1 MTIQVPALDDRSFEQ
16 LVKEARAR
24 VGVHTPEWTNL
35 NESDP
40 GITLVELFA
49 FLTENLLYRSNRI
62 PEANRLK
69 FLSMLGIAL
78 QPPAPAIGLVTIGDP
93 KGPMLEVPAG
103 TELRAGQVPFVTA
116 NALAVLPVS
125 AAVYYKQPQ
134 QLDAA
139 TLAHYQLLYQTF
151 LTSDT
156 ETLTF
161 YKPVSLD
168 PPAAG
173 KPDPAVDL
181 GDQVNGTI
189 DRSVWI
195 ALLGQK
201 GADCSDARRALA
213 GQTLS
218 IGVYPAAQVPGQ
230 VLPPMTTA
238 TGSIDPGLVVEI
250 AAPEPDP
257 ADPND
262 VGGRGLGVGPARY
275 SRLPLTYAEPVLEAP
290 GLLHVTL
297 PSYEKLLLWSFD
309 PEEEGT
315 GDFPPRIDD
324 AAVSARVVSWVR
336 LRYPLSADSA
346 ADGTLA
352 TAGSSAATGGT
363 GSGCGCGGSA
373 PAGTAGTMPTAS
385 ADLSLA
391 GCRCCD
397 CDDGI
402 TTTSTPTS
410 SATGRITWVGVNVTR
425 AVQAV
430 AVRQEALGLAPGTPF
445 HTCTLANRPVVTT
458 GLPGAAELSQV
469 TVEVQ
474 DIDGTWHAW
483 HQIDDIFAAG
493 REEQAYTLDP
503 ATGVITFG
511 DGLTGMRPLRGTA
524 IRASYCYG
532 GGLQG
537 SVPIGAVNKSV
548 LLPSGYPVSNPLP
561 TWGAGSGESAADGE
575 AAITRWLRHRDRLV
589 TDDDFRDLTSRA
601 PGVDIGRI
609 EVLPLFN
616 PEQASGPQQDWPGMV
631 TVMVIPRSDPVHPKA
646 PTPDRLFLR
655 AVCDWLA
662 PRRLVTTELHV
673 RGPVYRTLFVSIAVV
688 SLPGQVPSLVEQAVT
703 GALEGFLSPL
713 TGGLPAP
720 PETAGTGWPL
730 GVNVR
735 SQDIEAIATRVPGVR
750 YVDSVQMAA
759 VDDDGT
765 VHYPVGTLSL
775 SGLQLPKATVF
786 CGPPPAADPASLIA
800 GSQGIATSTVPV
812 PVVPDTC

>member
-1 MTIQVPALDDRSFEQ
+1 MTIQVPALDDRSFTQ
-16 LVKEARAR
+16 LVKEVRAR
-24 VGVHTPEWTNL
+24 IGVHTPEWTNL

-78 QPPAPAIGLVTIGDP
+78 QPPSPGVGLVTIDNA
-93 KGPMLEVPAG
+93 KGPLQPALAVPAG
-103 TELRAGQVPFVTA
+103 TQLRAGQVPFVTS
-116 NALAVLPVS
+116 NPLAVLPVS

-139 TLAHYQLLYQTF
+139 TLAQYQLLYQTF

-161 YKPVSLD
+161 YKPVILD
-168 PPAAG
+168 PPAPG
-173 KPDPAVDL
+173 KLDPVVDL
-181 GDQVNGTI
+181 GDQINGTI
-189 DRSVWI
+189 DRSAWI

-201 GADCSDARRALA
+201 GADRSDVRRALA

-238 TGSIDPGLVVEI
+238 TGNIDPGLVIEI

-257 ADPND
+257 ADPDD

-275 SRLPLTYAEPVLEAP
+275 ARLPLTYAEPVLEAP
-290 GLLHVTL
+290 GLLQVTL
-297 PSYEKLLLWSFD
+297 PTYERLLLWDFD

-324 AAVSARVVSWVR
+324 AAVSARLVTWVR
-336 LRYPLSADSA
+336 LRYPVPADSA
-346 ADGTLA
+346 SD
-352 TAGSSAATGGT
+352 
-363 GSGCGCGGSA
+363 GSGTTAAPATPASPTGCCGG
-373 PAGTAGTMPTAS
+373 
-385 ADLSLA
+385 
-391 GCRCCD
+391 

-402 TTTSTPTS
+402 TTTSTATAT
-410 SATGRITWVGVNVTR
+410 ATGRITWVGVNVTR

-430 AVRQEALGLAPGTPF
+430 EVRQEALGLAPGTPF
-445 HTCTLANRPVVTT
+445 HACTLANGPVVT
-458 GLPGAAELSQV
+458 GDLPGATGLGQV

-474 DIDGTWHAW
+474 DIDGAWQTWQ
-483 HQIDDIFAAG
+483 QIDDIFAAG
-493 REEQAYTLDP
+493 LEEQRYALDP

-511 DGLTGMRPLRGTA
+511 NGLTGMRPPRGTA
-524 IRASYCYG
+524 IRASYHYG
-532 GGLQG
+532 GGPQG

-548 LLPSGYPVSNPLP
+548 VLPSGYPVANPLP
-561 TWGAGSGESAADGE
+561 TWGAGGGESIADGE

-589 TDDDFRDLTSRA
+589 TDDDFRDLTRRT
-601 PGVDIGRI
+601 PGVDIGRV

-616 PEQASGPQQDWPGMV
+616 PEQASGPALDWPGMV
-631 TVMVIPRSDPVHPKA
+631 TVLVIPRSDPVHPTA
-646 PTPDRLFLR
+646 PRPDRLFLR

-673 RGPVYRTLFVSIAVV
+673 RGPVYRSLFVSIAVV
-688 SLPGQVPSLVEQAVT
+688 SLPGQVPSLVEQAVR
-703 GALEGFLSPL
+703 AAVEQFLSPL

-735 SQDIEAIATRVPGVR
+735 AQDVEAVATRVPGVR
-750 YVDSVQMAA
+750 YVDSVQMAV
-759 VDDDGT
+759 VDDNGT
-765 VHYPVGTLSL
+765 VRSPVDTLSL

-786 CGPPPAADPASLIA
+786 CGPPPAADPALLIA

-812 PVVPDTC
+812 PVVPDIC